1 MIFKNRSEAGS
12 KLAEILKKK
21 IVDKEN
27 LVVVSILRGG
37 VVVGEE
43 IAKKLKIPHLFLPVV
58 KIPASDNPELAIG
71 AFVFDVRYINKDVA
85 SYYSNQSIEK
95 AVDLARNKFKKYSDV
110 FQINKQSFNSIKN
123 QIVILVDDG
132 AATGATTKAAAI
144 FLQKNKVKKII
155 LALPVASSDF
165 ERDYFDEVVILHQNP
180 YLSAVSQYYQDFSPV
195 SEDEIK
201 KLIRK

>member
-12 KLAEILKKK
+12 KLAEILEKK
-21 IVDKEN
+21 IADKEN

-58 KIPASDNPELAIG
+58 KIPAPDNPELAIG
-71 AFVFDVRYINKDVA
+71 AFVFDARYINKDVA
-85 SYYSNQSIEK
+85 SYYSNQLIKK
-95 AVDLARNKFKKYSDV
+95 AVDLVKDKFKKYSDI

-123 QIVILVDDG
+123 KVIILVDDG
-132 AATGATTKAAAI
+132 AATGATTKAATM
-144 FLQKNKVKKII
+144 FLQKNKVKRII
-155 LALPVASSDF
+155 LALPVASSSF
-165 ERDYFDEVVILHQNP
+165 EQDCFNEVVILHQDP

-195 SEDEIK
+195 SENEIK
-201 KLIRK
+201 KLIKK